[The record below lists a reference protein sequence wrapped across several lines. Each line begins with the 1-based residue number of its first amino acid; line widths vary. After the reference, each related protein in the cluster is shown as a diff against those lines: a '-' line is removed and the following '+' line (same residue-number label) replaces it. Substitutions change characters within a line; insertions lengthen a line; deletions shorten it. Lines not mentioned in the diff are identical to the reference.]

1 MISSEC
7 PHLVISEVKT
17 DEGKV
22 EVLQKLSLQAQ
33 VLVRILIELVIGLG
47 IIPYL
52 EKGLSLPFQQ
62 REQKLNLRSKQSLFS
77 HFQ

>member
-1 MISSEC
+1 
-7 PHLVISEVKT
+7 VKT